1 MKEVPA
7 DDGGFENLMSLCL
20 PQLILGWLTLGLI
33 SLARFLDESWTVVD
47 RGFKKFI
54 QHMTLELV
62 FYNSAEI

>member
-20 PQLILGWLTLGLI
+20 SQLILGWLTLGLI
-33 SLARFLDESWTVVD
+33 SLARFLDENWTVALK
-47 RGFKKFI
+47 RYI

-62 FYNSAEI
+62 FYNSAEM

>member
-33 SLARFLDESWTVVD
+33 SLARFLDESWTVALKSL
-47 RGFKKFI
+47 FNI
-54 QHMTLELV
+54 
-62 FYNSAEI
+62 